1 MCTESNFKPSAQL
14 NTCRSAEFHCKLSA
28 DLLPQACRVTA
39 SVSVSELII
48 LVMLCER
55 VGLFD
60 EAAVDVMRVKQWQNC
75 LSSSTRSDK
84 SWRRG
89 SIQYEKLAGLFIYTV
104 NLSVYSLLPSSCRWI
119 FELKVNT
126 NLLPCSLRFSA
137 SSSLSRRSEKCPRF
151 PHKQQGG
158 SCLGYECCK
167 YSTTI
172 QSFSLW
178 ENETVINRLCCMNHF
193 WVFS

>member
-55 VGLFD
+55 VGVFD

-126 NLLPCSLRFSA
+126 NSDFQHRVHFLGDQKNAHVFHTNSREGHVWVMNAANIALPYSHLVCGRMKLL
-137 SSSLSRRSEKCPRF
+137 
-151 PHKQQGG
+151 
-158 SCLGYECCK
+158 
-167 YSTTI
+167 
-172 QSFSLW
+172 
-178 ENETVINRLCCMNHF
+178 
-193 WVFS
+193 